1 MADEKLDKENKAP
14 KKAAAP
20 KKAEAPKKATVSK
33 VSDKKI
39 ESTKTVKEKDVTTK
53 KVASNKPTVRVTLV
67 KSFYGRLPKHRATVT
82 GLGLK
87 RINHTVVL
95 EDTPAVRGMINKVSY
110 LLKVEG

>member
-20 KKAEAPKKATVSK
+20 KKATVSK
-33 VSDKKI
+33 VSNEKI
-39 ESTKTVKEKDVTTK
+39 ESTKIVKAKDVTTK